1 MFKCCGLK
9 WGYEREV
16 VKHICKVV
24 NKVKLTIKHCKHK
37 WSQGDNSRF
46 ITSDNL
52 PFETFL

>member
-1 MFKCCGLK
+1 M
-9 WGYEREV
+9 
-16 VKHICKVV
+16 KHICKVV

-46 ITSDNL
+46 ITSDNFDIVFTV